1 MGHRVS
7 PQRED
12 DRYRASHTS
21 VPWSAGVEVC
31 SEETFTLS
39 AMLTDK
45 EGMGEEEGDS
55 E

>member
-1 MGHRVS
+1 MTVTEPLTSQS
-7 PQRED
+7 P
-12 DRYRASHTS
+12 
-21 VPWSAGVEVC
+21 GVLVLTVC
-31 SEETFTLS
+31 SEETFMLS